1 MRILCYP
8 TSLNTGYIVE
18 AFKILKEKNSKI
30 KFGFLYSYGEQKSSL
45 EIENEIIHKKSKL
58 SASFFNL
65 TYSSERAQKL
75 DKKYLDYFE
84 RISKKNIW
92 N

>member
-75 DKKYLDYFE
+75 D
-84 RISKKNIW
+84 NIIFLIPS
-92 N
+92 